1 MNVLGLSCSF
11 WHDPAAAL
19 LVDGRVVAAVEEERL
34 SRHKHAPGELP
45 IAAARHC
52 LDAAGLRA
60 ADLDLVANPWS
71 FEAVRANRWPYVR
84 RAFSRRPKKALSM
97 LYRAGRKRSYRESKF
112 DRVLAALGV
121 DARRTQRVDVEHHL
135 AHAASATHFSGFD
148 EAAFASIDGEGE
160 LTTCLFGEW
169 QGGRLIKR
177 FEIQKPDSLGLFYA
191 SITDYL
197 GFEVNDGEFR
207 VMGMAS
213 YGDPSTI
220 DLSDL
225 VAFHDGDLRLDTD
238 FVWAPR
244 EKRWQGRSF
253 GRALVDRF
261 GPPRVGDEMDE
272 PYVQIAAAAQQLL
285 ERRTV
290 QLIEHHLGDALART
304 RRLCFAGG
312 VGLNVALGRV
322 LLEHPSIDA
331 LFVPPSPGDAGT
343 ALGAAAFAA
352 AQAGD
357 RVEPLRRADLGPS
370 YSRKEIVQE
379 LESLRVPHRVVDDP
393 AEDAA
398 ALLAAGEVVA
408 WFEGRCEWGP
418 RALGHRSIL
427 GNPGIRGTADEINAR
442 IKYRERWRPFCP
454 SVLDRR
460 AAEFLG
466 STHPSPF
473 MTLSF
478 RVPPI
483 WRERTPEVVHVDG
496 TVRPQVVSAETDP
509 QYHRLLSAFERRTTL
524 PCVIN
529 TSLNR
534 RGEPMVQSPRDALAM
549 FFGSGLEHL
558 FLEDVYVAKSPEAAG
573 RLLAARGANGG
584 RT

>member
-19 LVDGRVVAAVEEERL
+19 LVDGEVVAAVEQERL
-34 SRHKHAPGELP
+34 SRRKHAPGESP
-45 IAAARHC
+45 VEAARYC
-52 LDAAGLRA
+52 LDAAGLRSC
-60 ADLDLVANPWS
+60 DLDIVANPWS
-71 FEAVRANRWPYVR
+71 YDAVRANRWPYVR

-97 LYRAGRKRSYRESKF
+97 LYRAGRKKAYRSGKLERTLDGLGI
-112 DRVLAALGV
+112 DR
-121 DARRTQRVDVEHHL
+121 ARTRIVDVEHHL
-135 AHAASATHFSGFD
+135 AHAASATHFAGFGD
-148 EAAFASIDGEGE
+148 AAFASIDGEGE
-160 LTTCLFGEW
+160 LTTCMFGEW
-169 QGGRLIKR
+169 RDGRLVKR

-213 YGDPSTI
+213 YGDPSKA

-225 VAFHDGDLRLDTD
+225 VRFIDGDLRLDTD

-253 GRALVDRF
+253 GRALVERL

-272 PYVQIAAAAQQLL
+272 PYVHIAAAAQQLL
-285 ERRTV
+285 ERRAV
-290 QLIEHHLGDALART
+290 ALIEHHLGDVLYRT

-312 VGLNVALGRV
+312 VGLNVALNRV
-322 LLEHPSIDA
+322 LMEHESVDA
-331 LFVPPSPGDAGT
+331 LFVPPAPGDAGT

-357 RVEPLRRADLGPS
+357 CVAPLRHAYLGPKFTT
-370 YSRKEIVQE
+370 KEIVQE
-379 LESLRVPHRVVDDP
+379 LESLRIPHRVVDDAP
-393 AEDAA
+393 GDAA

-408 WFEGRCEWGP
+408 WFQGRCEWGP
-418 RALGHRSIL
+418 RALGNRSIL
-427 GNPGIRGTADEINAR
+427 GHPGIRGTADDINAR

-454 SVLDRR
+454 SVLDSR

-478 RVPPI
+478 RVPPV
-483 WRERTPEVVHVDG
+483 WRERTPEIVHVDG
-496 TVRPQVVSAETDP
+496 TVRPQVVNADTNP
-509 QYHRLLSAFERRTTL
+509 RYHRLLSAFERHTTL

-558 FLEDVYVAKSPEAAG
+558 FLEDVYVAKSPAAS
-573 RLLAARGANGG
+573 ARASIAIAGG
-584 RT
+584 EGLR